1 MTNEIPAI
9 LHYSQVD
16 ILSYILTKNCNV
28 TVQYNNI
35 IKYKYLFSQ
44 ILISADIISFAI
56 NDARNLKLNEF

>member
-28 TVQYNNI
+28 TVQYNTI

-44 ILISADIISFAI
+44 ILINADMISFAI
-56 NDARNLKLNEF
+56 NNARNLKLNEF

>member
-28 TVQYNNI
+28 TVQYTI

-44 ILISADIISFAI
+44 ILINADMISFAI
-56 NDARNLKLNEF
+56 NNARNLKLNEF